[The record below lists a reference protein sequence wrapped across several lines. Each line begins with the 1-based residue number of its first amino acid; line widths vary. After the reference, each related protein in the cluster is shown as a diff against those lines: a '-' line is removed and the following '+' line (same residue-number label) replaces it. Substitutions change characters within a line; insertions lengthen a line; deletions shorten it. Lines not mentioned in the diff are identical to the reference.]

1 VRVAR
6 RHWAASIAA
15 AVAALAVFA
24 LSFGAFSVAPTDI
37 SAWRMTLGDV
47 PYRDF
52 WTMYSP
58 GSFIVLAGLFELFG
72 RELLI
77 SRVAGNVA
85 SAAAVGLFCLLAM
98 RLGGRRAGLLASGV
112 VIAAFFQAGYY
123 RALGSYPTALPL
135 LLGAALALTPS
146 AGPRRSGRPAPLE
159 PARTLLAGGLIGAA
173 IVCKHDVGGYALIAL
188 AAAVLVSAGGRLR
201 DRMRTA
207 AMMTAAA
214 GAIVVPVVAWLV
226 AAGAGPAAFDA
237 LVRFPLTDFPYV
249 RPEAFPLVPRFSGD
263 IVADVRSG
271 VRWLLGHAPGIAILV
286 SMAVLVRRGA
296 LSRLPLAAWWAVF
309 MFPLVWTAAHVQFNT
324 HAITLPLLGALVS
337 VAARGAGGAASIPGD
352 GGTRR
357 RPQIAGTATAA
368 WIAVVAVDPAYQA
381 LERLSQRPQAL
392 GVPHLAGISEPA
404 AERAWARQLAAALRE
419 AAPAEAPLLLVA
431 ARNDVVIFVDT
442 APYWLSD
449 RRPAS
454 RHHEPHPAI
463 TDTETGQRDI
473 LNAVAAGPP
482 PVIVRERR
490 FQEAHLDDIERAFQ
504 AAGVGVGATILDDW
518 IAARYRPAGRYGR
531 YELMVPCG
539 AAGDHRGTPA
549 GCGGELQPPRLP
561 FRGGPPAARR

>member
-1 VRVAR
+1 VRVR
-6 RHWAASIAA
+6 GPHRAAPIAA

-24 LSFGAFSVAPTDI
+24 VSFGAFSATPTDI

-58 GSFIVLAGLFELFG
+58 GSFIALAGLFELLG
-72 RELLI
+72 REMLV
-77 SRVAGNVA
+77 SRVAGSVA

-98 RLGGRRAGLLASGV
+98 RLSGRRAALLASGV

-135 LLGAALALTPS
+135 LLGAVLALTPP

-159 PARTLLAGGLIGAA
+159 PVRGVIAGGLIGAA

-188 AAAVLVSAGGRLR
+188 VAAVLVSAGGRLR
-201 DRMRTA
+201 DRLRAA
-207 AMMTAAA
+207 AMITAAA
-214 GAIVVPVVAWLV
+214 AAVVVPVIVWLV

-237 LVRFPLTDFPYV
+237 LVRFPLTDFPHV
-249 RPEAFPLVPRFSGD
+249 RPEAFPLVPRFGGD
-263 IVADVRSG
+263 IVVDLRSAI
-271 VRWLLGHAPGIAILV
+271 RWLLGHAPGIAILL
-286 SMAVLVRRGA
+286 SMAVLGRRGA
-296 LSRLPLAAWWAVF
+296 LSRLPLAAWWAIF

-337 VAARGAGGAASIPGD
+337 VAAWGAVGAASMPED
-352 GGTRR
+352 AWMRKR
-357 RPQIAGTATAA
+357 LPPIAGPVTAA
-368 WIAVVAVDPAYQA
+368 WIAAVAVDPGYQA
-381 LERLSQRPQAL
+381 LERLSQRPHAL
-392 GVPHLAGISEPA
+392 GVPHLAGINEPA
-404 AERAWARQLAAALRE
+404 IGRTWMRQLAEAIRE

-431 ARNDVVIFVDT
+431 ARNDIVIFVDT

-463 TDTETGQRDI
+463 TDTEAGQRDI
-473 LNAVAAGPP
+473 LNAIAAGPP
-482 PVIVRERR
+482 PVIVREHR
-490 FQEAHLDDIERAFQ
+490 FRDAHLDDIERTFQ
-504 AAGVGVGATILDDW
+504 TAGVAVGATILDDW

-531 YELMVPCG
+531 YELMVPC
-539 AAGDHRGTPA
+539 ADPGDGRGSRVE
-549 GCGGELQPPRLP
+549 CGR
-561 FRGGPPAARR
+561 